1 MNNKEKYGEVLTP
14 IPIIEEIYDNCS
26 NYIKDLEKKTELKS
40 INILDVGSGD
50 GKFIKCFM
58 KNFQN

>member
-26 NYIKDLEKKTELKS
+26 DYIRKDLEKKTKFKK

-50 GKFIKCFM
+50 GKFIKCFI
-58 KNFQN
+58 